1 MDIVG
6 MIFALLAGIGVLLL
20 GCNILSENME
30 RMASGWLKKLF
41 FKTQNNKFVGVLIG
55 TGSTA
60 IVQSS
65 GLTTV
70 MVVGLVNAG
79 IMTLTQATTIIIG
92 ANIGTTITGQIAALG
107 AFDISGFF
115 AGFAGIGMLIN
126 LFAKNDKT
134 KTIGNSICGFGMV
147 FVSLSLMSNAIVG
160 LKESGHIEM
169 LFSSITNPFLLFLIG
184 ILATAIMQSSSAISA
199 ILISMAVAGIQIGTG
214 NNEILYIII
223 GSNIGSCA
231 TALIS
236 SIGAS
241 VNAKRA
247 SIIHLLFNV
256 FGSIIFFIFLMI
268 FDNFMTDV
276 MKKLFAEPGT
286 QIAMFHTFFNI
297 VCAIIFLPFTNI
309 LVKLS
314 KIIIPDK
321 ETNKTS
327 TYLDKRL
334 IMTPS
339 VAIESAIKETM
350 DMLDFAVESLKNS
363 LFGFIERDSN
373 YIPKVQKENKKVNAL
388 GKEITNYCILISSKN
403 LDINSE
409 ATISSLHDII
419 SDIDRISE
427 LADNIIKYTDREIK
441 EDLVFSDRVK
451 CELQDMFS
459 LISQMHINTKKY
471 ILEKNEDV
479 LLEIDILEDKIDG
492 MRKMLVKE
500 HIERLNKGECRPE
513 SSSVFIN
520 LSNNLERVGDHI
532 SYIAH
537 SNINNK

>member
-30 RMASGWLKKLF
+30 KMASGWLKKLF
-41 FKTQNNKFVGVLIG
+41 FKTQDNKLVGVLIG
-55 TGSTA
+55 AGSTA

-79 IMTLTQATTIIIG
+79 IMTLAQATTIIIG

-107 AFDISGFF
+107 AFDVSGLF
-115 AGFAGIGMLIN
+115 AGFAGVGMLIN
-126 LFAKNDKT
+126 IFAKSDKT

-147 FVSLSLMSNAIVG
+147 FVSLSLMSSAIGG

-184 ILATAIMQSSSAISA
+184 IAATAIMQSSSAISA
-199 ILISMAVAGIQIGTG
+199 ILISMAAAGIQIGTG
-214 NNEILYIII
+214 NNEILYIIL

-236 SIGAS
+236 SIGAG

-256 FGSIIFFIFLMI
+256 FGSIIFFVFLMI
-268 FDNFMTDV
+268 FDSFMNDV
-276 MKKLFAEPGT
+276 MRQIFAHPGT
-286 QIAMFHTFFNI
+286 QVAMFHTFFN
-297 VCAIIFLPFTNI
+297 VTCAIIFLPFTKL

-314 KIIIPDK
+314 TLIIPEKDTEK
-321 ETNKTS
+321 NS

-350 DMLDFAVESLKNS
+350 NMLDIAVESLKNS

-409 ATISSLHDII
+409 TTISSLHDII

-459 LISQMHINTKKY
+459 LISMMHTKTKKY
-471 ILEKNEDV
+471 ILEKDINV
-479 LLEIDILEDKIDG
+479 LSEIDSLEDKIDA

-537 SNINNK
+537 ANIINK

>member
-30 RMASGWLKKLF
+30 KMASGWLKKLF
-41 FKTQNNKFVGVLIG
+41 FKTQDNKLVGVLIG
-55 TGSTA
+55 AGSTA

-79 IMTLTQATTIIIG
+79 IMTLAQATTIIIG

-115 AGFAGIGMLIN
+115 AGFAGVGMLIN
-126 LFAKNDKT
+126 IFAKSDKT

-147 FVSLSLMSNAIVG
+147 FVSLSLMSSAIGG
-160 LKESGHIEM
+160 LKESGHIEA

-184 ILATAIMQSSSAISA
+184 IAATAIMQSSSAISA
-199 ILISMAVAGIQIGTG
+199 ILISMAAAGIQIGTG
-214 NNEILYIII
+214 NNEILYIIL

-236 SIGAS
+236 SIGAG

-256 FGSIIFFIFLMI
+256 FGSLIFFIFLMI
-268 FDNFMTDV
+268 FDNFMNDV
-276 MKKLFAEPGT
+276 VKQLFAHPGT
-286 QIAMFHTFFNI
+286 QVAMFHTFFN
-297 VCAIIFLPFTNI
+297 VTCAIIFLPFTKV

-314 KIIIPDK
+314 TIIIPEK
-321 ETNKTS
+321 ETEKNS

-350 DMLDFAVESLKNS
+350 NMLDIAVESLKNS
-363 LFGFIERDSN
+363 LFGFIERDST

-403 LDINSE
+403 LDINAE
-409 ATISSLHDII
+409 TTISSLHDII

-459 LISQMHINTKKY
+459 LISMMHINTKKY
-471 ILEKNEDV
+471 ILEKDTDV
-479 LLEIDILEDKIDG
+479 LSEIDVLEDKIDA

-537 SNINNK
+537 ANIIK